1 MTERR
6 KKTKEKV
13 VEINEEEPA
22 NKRKKTNEPEG
33 EDKKE
38 DGKTEKKNGN

>member
-22 NKRKKTNEPEG
+22 NKRKKQMNR
-33 EDKKE
+33 KE
-38 DGKTEKKNGN
+38 KTKRKMEKQKTQK